1 MIVRKL
7 GNNDFGIVQLLEQ
20 FKNESLNISELQFQD
35 FVSQLDDNHIVLVIE
50 SQQKIICCGTILIET
65 KLLHNLGKVGHIE
78 DIITHSSY
86 RGQGLGKKIIQ
97 SLVSFGRECGCY
109 KVILDCSDT
118 NIPFYKKCGFIKK
131 ENQMALYF

>member
-1 MIVRKL
+1 MKVRKL
-7 GNNDFGIVQLLEQ
+7 ANNDFSIIQLLEQ
-20 FKNESLNISELQFQD
+20 FKNENLNISGPQFQD
-35 FVSQLDDNHIVLVIE
+35 FVSQIHDNHIVLVIE
-50 SQQKIICCGTILIET
+50 DQQKIICCGTILIET

-97 SLVSFGRECGCY
+97 SLVSYGKDCGCY
-109 KVILDCSDT
+109 KVILDCNDT
-118 NIPFYKKCGFIKK
+118 NIPFYEKCGFIKK

>member
-1 MIVRKL
+1 MKVRKL
-7 GNNDFGIVQLLEQ
+7 ANNDFSIIQLLKQ
-20 FKNESLNISELQFQD
+20 FKNENLNISGPQFQD
-35 FVSQLDDNHIVLVIE
+35 FVSQLNNNHIVLVIE
-50 SQQKIICCGTILIET
+50 DQQKIICCGTILIET

-97 SLVSFGRECGCY
+97 SLVSYGKDFGCY
-109 KVILDCSDT
+109 KVILDCNDT
-118 NIPFYKKCGFIKK
+118 NIPFYEKCGFIKK